1 MGEPAGARHDP
12 KEVNVAIRAHEDVRA
27 YIMRLFVAIDL
38 DETIRQKIV
47 RFVEGV
53 AGFAPDVR
61 WMKPEALHLT
71 LKFIGELPDAKLEE
85 LQAALSAV
93 KLAAFD
99 ISFRETGFF
108 PTPKAARVFWVGV
121 HAEARL
127 PKLAATVDNAVATLG
142 VEREAR
148 AYTPH
153 LTLARAGSGRPS
165 RGKEDKLNNRFQKL
179 RERLEKM
186 PPPEFGT
193 MTARE
198 FFLYQ
203 SKLSPRGSEYT
214 KLERF
219 AFSR

>member
-1 MGEPAGARHDP
+1 
-12 KEVNVAIRAHEDVRA
+12 
-27 YIMRLFVAIDL
+27 MRLFVAMDL
-38 DETIRQKIV
+38 DNAIQQKIV
-47 RFVEGV
+47 RFIEGV
-53 AGFAPDVR
+53 SGFAPDVR

-71 LKFIGELPDAKLEE
+71 LKFIGEFPEPKIEE
-85 LQAALSAV
+85 LKSALARV
-93 KLAAFD
+93 KASSFD
-99 ISFRETGFF
+99 VSFSGTGFF
-108 PTPKAARVFWVGV
+108 PTPRAARVFWVGV
-121 HAEARL
+121 HADERL
-127 PKLAATVDNAVATLG
+127 RKLASAVDDAVAKLG

-165 RGKEDKLNNRFQKL
+165 RGKEDKPNNRFQKL

-186 PPPEFGT
+186 PPPDFGT

-198 FFLYQ
+198 FYLYQ

-219 AFSR
+219 AFSE

>member
-1 MGEPAGARHDP
+1 LQFVDLRISRRRDGSWFLNY
-12 KEVNVAIRAHEDVRA
+12 KLQFSN
-27 YIMRLFVAIDL
+27 YKFMRLFVAIDL
-38 DETIRQKIV
+38 DDPIRQKIS

-53 AGFAPDVR
+53 SGFAPEVR

-71 LKFIGELPDAKLEE
+71 LKFIGEFNDGRLPE
-85 LQAALSAV
+85 LKQALVAV
-93 KLAAFD
+93 KSEPFNITLAG
-99 ISFRETGFF
+99 TGFF
-108 PTPKAARVFWVGV
+108 FSPKAARVFWVGV
-121 HAEARL
+121 QGDEGLA
-127 PKLAATVDNAVATLG
+127 KLASAVDDATAKLAI
-142 VEREAR
+142 EREAR

-165 RGKEDKLNNRFQKL
+165 RGKEDKPNNRFQQL

-186 PPPEFGT
+186 PQPEFGT

-203 SKLSPRGSEYT
+203 SKLSPKGSEYT

-219 AFSR
+219 TF

>member
-1 MGEPAGARHDP
+1 VVGKPAGAGHDTQ
-12 KEVNVAIRAHEDVRA
+12 EVDVAV
-27 YIMRLFVAIDL
+27 RLFVAIDL
-38 DETIRQKIV
+38 DEPIRQKIV
-47 RFVEGV
+47 RFVEG
-53 AGFAPDVR
+53 ASGFAPDVR

-71 LKFIGELPDAKLEE
+71 LKFIGEFPDARLQE
-85 LQAALSAV
+85 LKQT
-93 KLAAFD
+93 LATVRSEPFD
-99 ISFRETGFF
+99 IAFSGTGFF

-121 HAEARL
+121 NADVRL
-127 PKLAATVDNAVATLG
+127 QKLASIIDEAAAKLG
-142 VEREAR
+142 IEREAR

-165 RGKEDKLNNRFQKL
+165 RGKEDKSNNRFQKL

-186 PPPEFGT
+186 PQPEFGT

-203 SKLSPRGSEYT
+203 SRLSPKGSEYT

-219 AFSR
+219 AFSE

>member
-1 MGEPAGARHDP
+1 
-12 KEVNVAIRAHEDVRA
+12 
-27 YIMRLFVAIDL
+27 MRLFIAIDL
-38 DETIRQKIV
+38 DEAIRQRIV

-53 AGFAPDVR
+53 SGFAPDVR

-71 LKFIGELPDAKLEE
+71 LKFIGEFPDARLQE
-85 LQAALSAV
+85 LKQV
-93 KLAAFD
+93 LAAVRSQPFE
-99 ISFRETGFF
+99 ISFSDTGFF
-108 PTPKAARVFWVGV
+108 PNPKAARVFWVGV
-121 HAEARL
+121 KAELLRQ
-127 PKLAATVDNAVATLG
+127 LAAAIDDASAKLG

-153 LTLARAGSGRPS
+153 LTLARAGSGKPS
-165 RGKEDKLNNRFQKL
+165 RGKEYKPNNRFQKL

-186 PPPEFGT
+186 AQPEFGT

-203 SKLSPRGSEYT
+203 SKLSPKGSEYT

-219 AFSR
+219 AFSQ

>member
-1 MGEPAGARHDP
+1 
-12 KEVNVAIRAHEDVRA
+12 
-27 YIMRLFVAIDL
+27 MRLFLAIDL
-38 DETIRQKIV
+38 DEVIRKKLA

-71 LKFIGELPDAKLEE
+71 LKFIGEFPETKLEG
-85 LQAALSAV
+85 LKAGLAWVRSARFDLS
-93 KLAAFD
+93 F
-99 ISFRETGFF
+99 SGTGFF
-108 PTPKAARVFWVGV
+108 PSAKSARVFWVGV
-121 HAEARL
+121 QGDERL
-127 PKLAATVDNAVATLG
+127 QKLASSVDGAVEKFG

-165 RGKEDKLNNRFQKL
+165 RGKDDKVNNRFQTL

-186 PPPEFGT
+186 PPPDFGT

-198 FFLYQ
+198 FYLYQ
-203 SKLSPRGSEYT
+203 SKLSPRGSEYS

-219 AFSR
+219 AFSE

>member
-1 MGEPAGARHDP
+1 
-12 KEVNVAIRAHEDVRA
+12 
-27 YIMRLFVAIDL
+27 MRLFVAIDL
-38 DETIRQKIV
+38 DNAIREKIV
-47 RFVEGV
+47 RFVEG
-53 AGFAPDVR
+53 ASGFAPDVR

-71 LKFIGELPDAKLEE
+71 LKFIGEFPDAKVDE
-85 LQAALSAV
+85 LKAALAGV
-93 KLAAFD
+93 KSSSFD
-99 ISFRETGFF
+99 ISFSGTGFF
-108 PTPKAARVFWVGV
+108 PTPKAARVFWIGV
-121 HAEARL
+121 HADEQL
-127 PKLAATVDNAVATLG
+127 QKLAAGVDDAVAKLG

-165 RGKEDKLNNRFQKL
+165 RGKEDKPNNRFQKL

-186 PPPEFGT
+186 PPPDFGT

-198 FFLYQ
+198 FCLYQ

-219 AFSR
+219 AF